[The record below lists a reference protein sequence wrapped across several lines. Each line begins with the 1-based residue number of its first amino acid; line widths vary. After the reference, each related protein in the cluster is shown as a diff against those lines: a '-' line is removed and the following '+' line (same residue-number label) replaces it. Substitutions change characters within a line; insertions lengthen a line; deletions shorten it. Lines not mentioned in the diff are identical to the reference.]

1 MDMDAATRRLL
12 DLFEAVSR
20 IPRCSGN
27 EGAISRWLEAWAEA
41 RRYPARRDPAG
52 NLVIAVPATPGAE
65 SAPTVI
71 LQGHMDMVCEKTPQS
86 AHDFN
91 RDPIRIIADGD
102 WLRADDTTLGAD
114 NGVALALALAAAE
127 DPAVVHPPLELL
139 FTVEEETGLIGA
151 QKISPGWLTGRLL
164 INLDSEAEG
173 VFTIGCAGG
182 RDLTIRREI
191 RWSPCPD
198 DFEWRRLSIGGLR
211 GGHSGIDI
219 HRHRA
224 NATRLLARTLNGQLD
239 SAELRLADITGG
251 TRHNAIP
258 RDAAAW
264 VGGAPE
270 RLRALGQ
277 RVEERRERFRSEFPS
292 ETGLSM
298 SLVSTAPAESARNA
312 MAPAEAVAVVQL
324 LLALPH
330 GVAEM
335 SPDFA
340 DLVQTSNNLGV
351 TRILDGSLSVLTSQR
366 SLIRSGLDAMTEQVC
381 AAAALAGARTSVESE
396 YPPWPPDLDSPL
408 LQHCREVYRGLTGK
422 HPDVRAIHAG
432 LECAVIGN
440 FYPGMDMISIGP
452 TTENAHSPSERLHLP
467 SLMKLWVF
475 LKALLCSLQ
484 PQPGG

>member
-1 MDMDAATRRLL
+1 MDMDAAARRLL

-27 EGAISRWLEAWAEA
+27 EGAVSRWLEAWAEE
-41 RRYPARRDPAG
+41 RQYPARRDPAG

-65 SAPTVI
+65 SAPTVV
-71 LQGHMDMVCEKTPQS
+71 LQGHMDMVCEKTPAS
-86 AHDFN
+86 AHDFD
-91 RDPIRIIADGD
+91 RDPVRIIADGE

-127 DPAVVHPPLELL
+127 DPSVVHPPLELL

-151 QKISPGWLTGRLL
+151 QKLAPGWLDGRLL
-164 INLDSEAEG
+164 INLDSETEG

-182 RDLTIRREI
+182 RDLAIRREI

-198 DFEWRRLSIGGLR
+198 NYEWRRLSVEGLR

-219 HRHRA
+219 HRPRA
-224 NATRLLARTLNGQLD
+224 NATRLLARALNGQLD
-239 SAELRLADITGG
+239 SPELRMADIAGG

-270 RLRALGQ
+270 RLCALGQ
-277 RVEERRERFRSEFPS
+277 RVEELRERFRSEFPS
-292 ETGLSM
+292 ETGLSL
-298 SLVSTAPAESARNA
+298 SLVSADFSRNA

-324 LLALPH
+324 LLTLPH
-330 GVAEM
+330 GVAEI

-340 DLVQTSNNLGV
+340 DLVQTSNNLAV
-351 TRILDGSLSVLTSQR
+351 TRILDGSLNVLTSQR
-366 SLIRSGLDAMTEQVC
+366 SLTRTGLDAMTEQVC

-408 LQHCREVYRGLTGK
+408 LKHCREVYRGLTGS

-440 FYPGMDMISIGP
+440 YYPGMDMISIGP

-467 SLMKLWVF
+467 SLMKLWGF
-475 LKALLCSLQ
+475 LKALLRSLQ
-484 PQPGG
+484 PQAGV